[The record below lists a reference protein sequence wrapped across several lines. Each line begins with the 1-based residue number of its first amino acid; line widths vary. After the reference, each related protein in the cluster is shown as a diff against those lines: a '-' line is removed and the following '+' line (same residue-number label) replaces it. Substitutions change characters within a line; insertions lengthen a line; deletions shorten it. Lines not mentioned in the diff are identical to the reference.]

1 MREQFATAD
10 FNRKSRQT
18 IALECNYLLAA
29 MAHCSGSAPEK
40 TLPPVVPNSIPRHVV
55 VLLRVP
61 D

>member
-1 MREQFATAD
+1 MQLFVGGY
-10 FNRKSRQT
+10 S
-18 IALECNYLLAA
+18 ALLRF
-29 MAHCSGSAPEK
+29 GPEK